1 MRPNITKVIRVSKI
15 EVALVVSLVI
25 LYLCAMYVHISTI
38 LVFLGMVLGGWLV
51 FRPSEWAVE
60 GLEGISKTIGLTAYF
75 VGVLTSLTSNLP
87 EAVMLGLT
95 LWRGYTTKNPAMVDI
110 AILTVLSSIGFNMML
125 LGSVILL
132 GTKKTGGSIEIPK
145 TAIEHE
151 IELIRF
157 TIVALLAVFA
167 LGIIDILFS
176 MNLNETT
183 VTTYYIPREATLL
196 LVISYLIYIL
206 FAAKGGVQGSG
217 ESEKTKEELHYSTK
231 AYTMLFLAGLLGIYL
246 GGELIVRSVESIIS
260 EEALAIYGNPIILSG
275 LLMGALA
282 AVPEH
287 GIAVISAHKGKIDI
301 SLGNLLGGI
310 SQIILLILGSVGTII
325 LIPLDEYV
333 LFQLLITALCMWFLK
348 RSIVDDGKLDN
359 FEGIMIITVQIFV
372 FILLLK
378 GLV

>member
-1 MRPNITKVIRVSKI
+1 MESDLTKVIKVGKI
-15 EVALVVSLVI
+15 EIAMVLMLVI
-25 LYLCAMYVHISTI
+25 LYLYVAFARIPAV
-38 LVFLGMVLGGWLV
+38 LVLLGIVLGGWLV

-60 GLEGISKTIGLTAYF
+60 GLEGISKTIGLTTYF

-95 LWRGYTTKNPAMVDI
+95 LWRGYVTKNPAMIDI
-110 AILTVLSSIGFNMML
+110 AVLTVLSSIGFNMIL

-132 GTKKTGGSIEIPK
+132 GTKRTGGSIEIPK

-176 MNLNETT
+176 MQLNEATT
-183 VTTYYIPREATLL
+183 VTFYIPREATLL
-196 LVISYLIYIL
+196 LVISYVIYIL
-206 FAAKGGVQGSG
+206 FAAKRKTIQN
-217 ESEKTKEELHYSTK
+217 EKTEETSHLPTK
-231 AYTMLFLAGLLGIYL
+231 VYTILFLAGILGIYL
-246 GGELIVRSVESIIS
+246 GGELIVRSVESIVS
-260 EEALAIYGNPIILSG
+260 EEVLAVYGNPIILSG

-282 AVPEH
+282 AIPEH
-287 GIAVISAHKGKIDI
+287 GIAVVSAYKGKMDI
-301 SLGNLLGGI
+301 SLGNLLGGV
-310 SQIILLILGSVGTII
+310 SQIILLILGAVGTII

-359 FEGIMIITVQIFV
+359 FEGIMLIIVQIFV
-372 FILLLK
+372 FVLLLK

>member
-1 MRPNITKVIRVSKI
+1 MESDLTKVIKVGKI
-15 EVALVVSLVI
+15 EIAMVLMLVI
-25 LYLCAMYVHISTI
+25 LYLYVAFARIPAV
-38 LVFLGMVLGGWLV
+38 LVLLGIVLGGWLV

-60 GLEGISKTIGLTAYF
+60 GLEGISKTIGLTTYF

-95 LWRGYTTKNPAMVDI
+95 LWRGYVTKNPAMIDI
-110 AILTVLSSIGFNMML
+110 AVLTVLSSIGFNMIL

-132 GTKKTGGSIEIPK
+132 GTKRTGGSIEIPK

-176 MNLNETT
+176 MQLNEATT
-183 VTTYYIPREATLL
+183 VTFYIPREATLL
-196 LVISYLIYIL
+196 LVISYVIYIL
-206 FAAKGGVQGSG
+206 FAAKRKTIQN
-217 ESEKTKEELHYSTK
+217 EKTEEISHLPTK
-231 AYTMLFLAGLLGIYL
+231 VYTILFLAGILGIYL
-246 GGELIVRSVESIIS
+246 GGELIVRSVESIVS
-260 EEALAIYGNPIILSG
+260 EEVLAVYGNPIILSG

-282 AVPEH
+282 AIPEH
-287 GIAVISAHKGKIDI
+287 GIAVVSAYKGKMDI
-301 SLGNLLGGI
+301 SLGNLLGGV
-310 SQIILLILGSVGTII
+310 SQIILLILGAVGTII

-359 FEGIMIITVQIFV
+359 FEGIMLIIVQIFV
-372 FILLLK
+372 FVLLLK

>member
-1 MRPNITKVIRVSKI
+1 M
-15 EVALVVSLVI
+15 LVL
-25 LYLCAMYVHISTI
+25 
-38 LVFLGMVLGGWLV
+38 LGIVLGGWLV

-60 GLEGISKTIGLTAYF
+60 GLEGISKIIGLTAYF

-95 LWRGYTTKNPAMVDI
+95 LWRGHVTKNPAMIDI
-110 AILTVLSSIGFNMML
+110 AVLTVLSSIGFNMIL

-132 GTKKTGGSIEIPK
+132 GTKRTGGSIEIPK

-176 MNLNETT
+176 MQLNEATT
-183 VTTYYIPREATLL
+183 VTFYIPREATLL
-196 LVISYLIYIL
+196 LVISYVIYIL
-206 FAAKGGVQGSG
+206 FAAKRKTIQN
-217 ESEKTKEELHYSTK
+217 EKTEEISHLPTK
-231 AYTMLFLAGLLGIYL
+231 VYTILFLAGILGIYL
-246 GGELIVRSVESIIS
+246 GGELIVRSVESIVG
-260 EEALAIYGNPIILSG
+260 EETLAVYGNPIILSG

-282 AVPEH
+282 AIPEH
-287 GIAVISAHKGKIDI
+287 GIAVISAYKGKMDI
-301 SLGNLLGGI
+301 SLGNLLGGL
-310 SQIILLILGSVGTII
+310 SQIILLILGAVGTII

-359 FEGIMIITVQIFV
+359 FEGIMLIIVQIFV
-372 FILLLK
+372 FVLLLK

>member
-1 MRPNITKVIRVSKI
+1 LKSKSVKVIKVSKI
-15 EVALVVSLVI
+15 EIVSVLVLAI
-25 LYLCAMYVHISTI
+25 LYLYAVYVNISTI
-38 LVFLGMVLGGWLV
+38 LVFSGIVLGGWLV

-60 GLEGISKTIGLTAYF
+60 GLEGISKTIRLTAYF

-87 EAVMLGLT
+87 EAIMLGLT
-95 LWRGYTTKNPAMVDI
+95 LWRGYATKNPAMVDI
-110 AILTVLSSIGFNMML
+110 AVLTVLSSIGFNMIL

-132 GTKKTGGSIEIPK
+132 GTKRTGGSIEIPK

-176 MNLNETT
+176 MQMNEATM
-183 VTTYYIPREATLL
+183 VTFYIPREATLL
-196 LVISYLIYIL
+196 LVISYAIYIL
-206 FAAKGGVQGSG
+206 FAAKREATQN
-217 ESEKTKEELHYSTK
+217 EKTEEISHLPMRV
-231 AYTMLFLAGLLGIYL
+231 YTILFLAGILGIYL
-246 GGELIVRSVESIIS
+246 GGELIVRSVESIAG
-260 EEALAIYGNPIILSG
+260 EETLAVYGNPIILSG

-282 AVPEH
+282 AIPEH
-287 GIAVISAHKGKIDI
+287 GIAVVSAYKGKMDI

-310 SQIILLILGSVGTII
+310 SQIILLILGAVGTII

-333 LFQLLITALCMWFLK
+333 LFQLLITALCMWFLN

-359 FEGIMIITVQIFV
+359 FEGIMLITVQIFV

>member
-1 MRPNITKVIRVSKI
+1 MESDLTKVIKVGKI
-15 EVALVVSLVI
+15 EITMVLMLVI
-25 LYLCAMYVHISTI
+25 LYLYVAFVRIPTM
-38 LVFLGMVLGGWLV
+38 LVFLGIVLGGWLV

-60 GLEGISKTIGLTAYF
+60 GLEGISKTIGLTTYF

-95 LWRGYTTKNPAMVDI
+95 LWRGYVTKNPAMIDI
-110 AILTVLSSIGFNMML
+110 AVLTVLSSIGFNMIL

-132 GTKKTGGSIEIPK
+132 GTKRTGGSIEIPK

-176 MNLNETT
+176 MQLNEATT
-183 VTTYYIPREATLL
+183 VTFYIPREATLL
-196 LVISYLIYIL
+196 LVISYVIYIL
-206 FAAKGGVQGSG
+206 FAAKRKTIQN
-217 ESEKTKEELHYSTK
+217 EKTEETSHLPTK
-231 AYTMLFLAGLLGIYL
+231 VYTILFLAGILGIYL
-246 GGELIVRSVESIIS
+246 GGELIVRSVESIVS
-260 EEALAIYGNPIILSG
+260 EEVLAVYGNPIILSG

-282 AVPEH
+282 AIPEH
-287 GIAVISAHKGKIDI
+287 GIAVVSAYKGKMDI
-301 SLGNLLGGI
+301 SLGNLLGGV
-310 SQIILLILGSVGTII
+310 SQIILLILGAVGTII

-359 FEGIMIITVQIFV
+359 FEGIMLIIVQIFV
-372 FILLLK
+372 FVLLLK

>member
-1 MRPNITKVIRVSKI
+1 MESDLTKVIKVGKTEI
-15 EVALVVSLVI
+15 AMVLMLAI
-25 LYLCAMYVHISTI
+25 LYLYVAFVRIPTM
-38 LVFLGMVLGGWLV
+38 LVLLGIVLGGWLV

-95 LWRGYTTKNPAMVDI
+95 LWRGHVTKNPAMVDI
-110 AILTVLSSIGFNMML
+110 AVLTVLSSIGFNMIL

-132 GTKKTGGSIEIPK
+132 GTKRTGGSIEIPK

-167 LGIIDILFS
+167 LGIIDVLFS
-176 MNLNETT
+176 MQMNEATT
-183 VTTYYIPREATLL
+183 VTFYIPREATLL
-196 LVISYLIYIL
+196 LVISYVIYIL
-206 FAAKGGVQGSG
+206 FAAKRKTIQN
-217 ESEKTKEELHYSTK
+217 EKTEETSHLPTK
-231 AYTMLFLAGLLGIYL
+231 VYTILFLAGILGIYL
-246 GGELIVRSVESIIS
+246 GGELIVRSIESIVS
-260 EEALAIYGNPIILSG
+260 EETLAIYGNPTILSG
-275 LLMGALA
+275 LLMGGLA
-282 AVPEH
+282 AIPEH
-287 GIAVISAHKGKIDI
+287 GIAVISAYKGKMDI

-310 SQIILLILGSVGTII
+310 SQIILLILGTVGTII

-359 FEGIMIITVQIFV
+359 FEGTMLIIVQIFV

>member
-1 MRPNITKVIRVSKI
+1 MESDLTKVIKVGKI
-15 EVALVVSLVI
+15 EIAMVLMLVI
-25 LYLCAMYVHISTI
+25 LYLYVAFARIPAV
-38 LVFLGMVLGGWLV
+38 LVLLGIVLGGWLV

-60 GLEGISKTIGLTAYF
+60 GLEGISKTIGLTTYF

-95 LWRGYTTKNPAMVDI
+95 LWRGYVTKNPAMIDI
-110 AILTVLSSIGFNMML
+110 AVLTVLSSIGFNMIL

-132 GTKKTGGSIEIPK
+132 GTKRTGGSIEIPK

-176 MNLNETT
+176 MQLNEATT
-183 VTTYYIPREATLL
+183 VTFYIPREATLL
-196 LVISYLIYIL
+196 LVISYVIYIL
-206 FAAKGGVQGSG
+206 FAAKRKTIQN
-217 ESEKTKEELHYSTK
+217 EKTEEISHLPTK
-231 AYTMLFLAGLLGIYL
+231 VYTILFLAGILGIYL
-246 GGELIVRSVESIIS
+246 GGELIVRSVESIVS
-260 EEALAIYGNPIILSG
+260 EEVLAVYGNPIILSG

-282 AVPEH
+282 AIPEH
-287 GIAVISAHKGKIDI
+287 GIAVVSAYKGKMDI

-310 SQIILLILGSVGTII
+310 SQIILLILGAVGTII

-359 FEGIMIITVQIFV
+359 FEGIMLIIVQIFV
-372 FILLLK
+372 FVLLLK

>member
-1 MRPNITKVIRVSKI
+1 LESDLTKVIKVGKI
-15 EVALVVSLVI
+15 EITMVLMLVI
-25 LYLCAMYVHISTI
+25 LYLYVAFVRIPTM
-38 LVFLGMVLGGWLV
+38 LVFLGIVLGGWLV

-95 LWRGYTTKNPAMVDI
+95 LWRGHVTKNPAMVDI
-110 AILTVLSSIGFNMML
+110 AVLTVLSSIGFNMIL

-132 GTKKTGGSIEIPK
+132 GTKRTGGSIEIPK

-167 LGIIDILFS
+167 LGIIDVLFS
-176 MNLNETT
+176 MQMNEATT
-183 VTTYYIPREATLL
+183 VTFYIPREATLL
-196 LVISYLIYIL
+196 LVISYVIYIL
-206 FAAKGGVQGSG
+206 FAAKRKTIQN
-217 ESEKTKEELHYSTK
+217 EKTEETSHLPTK
-231 AYTMLFLAGLLGIYL
+231 VYTILFLAGILGIYL
-246 GGELIVRSVESIIS
+246 GGELIVRSIESIVS
-260 EEALAIYGNPIILSG
+260 EETLAIYGNPTILSG
-275 LLMGALA
+275 LLMGGLA
-282 AVPEH
+282 AIPEH
-287 GIAVISAHKGKIDI
+287 GIAVISAYKGKMDI

-310 SQIILLILGSVGTII
+310 SQIILLILGTVGTII

-359 FEGIMIITVQIFV
+359 FEGTMLIIVQIFV

>member
-1 MRPNITKVIRVSKI
+1 MESDLTKVVKVGKI
-15 EVALVVSLVI
+15 EIAIILMLAI
-25 LYLCAMYVHISTI
+25 LYLYVAFTRIPTM
-38 LVFLGMVLGGWLV
+38 LVLLGIVLGGWLV

-60 GLEGISKTIGLTAYF
+60 GLEGISKIIGLTAYF

-95 LWRGYTTKNPAMVDI
+95 LWRGHVTKNPAMIDI
-110 AILTVLSSIGFNMML
+110 AVLTVLSSIGFNMIL

-132 GTKKTGGSIEIPK
+132 GTKRTGGSIEIPK

-167 LGIIDILFS
+167 LGIIDVLFS
-176 MNLNETT
+176 MQMNEATT
-183 VTTYYIPREATLL
+183 VTFYIPREATLL
-196 LVISYLIYIL
+196 LVISYVIYIL
-206 FAAKGGVQGSG
+206 FAAKRKTIQN
-217 ESEKTKEELHYSTK
+217 EKTEETLHLPTK
-231 AYTMLFLAGLLGIYL
+231 VYTILFLAGILGIYL
-246 GGELIVRSVESIIS
+246 GGELIVRSVESIVG
-260 EEALAIYGNPIILSG
+260 EETLAVYGNPIILSG

-282 AVPEH
+282 AIPEH
-287 GIAVISAHKGKIDI
+287 GIAVISAYKGKMDI
-301 SLGNLLGGI
+301 SLGNLLGGL
-310 SQIILLILGSVGTII
+310 SQIILLILGAVGTII

-359 FEGIMIITVQIFV
+359 FEGIMLIIVQIFV
-372 FILLLK
+372 FVLLLK

>member
-1 MRPNITKVIRVSKI
+1 MESDLTKVIKVGKI
-15 EVALVVSLVI
+15 EIAMVSMLVI
-25 LYLCAMYVHISTI
+25 LYLYAAFVRISTM
-38 LVFLGMVLGGWLV
+38 LVLLGIVLGGWLV

-60 GLEGISKTIGLTAYF
+60 GLEGISKIIGLTAYF

-95 LWRGYTTKNPAMVDI
+95 LWRGHVTKNPAMIDI
-110 AILTVLSSIGFNMML
+110 AVLTVLSSIGFNMIL

-132 GTKKTGGSIEIPK
+132 GTKRTGGSIEIPK

-176 MNLNETT
+176 MQLNEATT
-183 VTTYYIPREATLL
+183 VTFYIPREATLL
-196 LVISYLIYIL
+196 LVISYVIYIL
-206 FAAKGGVQGSG
+206 FAAKRKTIQN
-217 ESEKTKEELHYSTK
+217 EKTEEISHLPTK
-231 AYTMLFLAGLLGIYL
+231 VYTILFLAGILGIYL
-246 GGELIVRSVESIIS
+246 GGELIVRSVESIVG
-260 EEALAIYGNPIILSG
+260 EETLAVYGNPIILSG

-282 AVPEH
+282 AIPEH
-287 GIAVISAHKGKIDI
+287 GIAVISAYKGKMDI
-301 SLGNLLGGI
+301 SLGNLLGGL
-310 SQIILLILGSVGTII
+310 SQIILLILGAVGTII

-359 FEGIMIITVQIFV
+359 FEGIMLIIVQIFV
-372 FILLLK
+372 FVLLLK

>member
-1 MRPNITKVIRVSKI
+1 MESDLTKVVKVGKI
-15 EVALVVSLVI
+15 EIAIILMLAI
-25 LYLCAMYVHISTI
+25 LYLYVAFARIPTM
-38 LVFLGMVLGGWLV
+38 LVLLGIVLGGWLV

-60 GLEGISKTIGLTAYF
+60 GLEGISKTIGLSAYF

-95 LWRGYTTKNPAMVDI
+95 LWRGYVTKNPAMIDI
-110 AILTVLSSIGFNMML
+110 AVLTVLSSIGFNMIL

-132 GTKKTGGSIEIPK
+132 GTKRTGGSIEIPK
-145 TAIEHE
+145 TAVEHE

-167 LGIIDILFS
+167 LGIIDVLFS
-176 MNLNETT
+176 MQLNKATT
-183 VTTYYIPREATLL
+183 AVFYIPREATLL
-196 LVISYLIYIL
+196 LVISYIVYIL
-206 FAAKGGVQGSG
+206 FTAKKETTQK
-217 ESEKTKEELHYSTK
+217 EKTKEIPRLPTK
-231 AYTMLFLAGLLGIYL
+231 VYAILFLAGILGIYL
-246 GGELIVRSVESIIS
+246 GGELVVRSIESIVS
-260 EEALAIYGNPIILSG
+260 EETLAIYGNPIILSG
-275 LLMGALA
+275 LLMGSLA
-282 AVPEH
+282 AIPEH
-287 GIAVISAHKGKIDI
+287 GIAVVSAYKGKMDI
-301 SLGNLLGGI
+301 SLGNLLGGM
-310 SQIILLILGSVGTII
+310 SQIILLILGVVGTII

-359 FEGIMIITVQIFV
+359 FEGTMLIIVQIFV

>member
-1 MRPNITKVIRVSKI
+1 MESDLTKVIKVGKI
-15 EVALVVSLVI
+15 ETAMVLMLAI
-25 LYLCAMYVHISTI
+25 LYLYVAFVRVLTM
-38 LVFLGMVLGGWLV
+38 LVFLGIVLGGWLV

-95 LWRGYTTKNPAMVDI
+95 LWRGHVTKNPAMIDI
-110 AILTVLSSIGFNMML
+110 AVLTVLSSIGFNMIL

-132 GTKKTGGSIEIPK
+132 GTKRTGGSIEIPK

-176 MNLNETT
+176 MQLNEATT
-183 VTTYYIPREATLL
+183 VTFYIPREATLL
-196 LVISYLIYIL
+196 LVISYVIYIL
-206 FAAKGGVQGSG
+206 FATKRKNIQN
-217 ESEKTKEELHYSTK
+217 EKTEEISHLPTK
-231 AYTMLFLAGLLGIYL
+231 VYTILFLAGILGIYL
-246 GGELIVRSVESIIS
+246 GGELIVRSVESIVS
-260 EEALAIYGNPIILSG
+260 EEVLAVYGNPIILSG

-282 AVPEH
+282 AIPEH
-287 GIAVISAHKGKIDI
+287 GIAVISAYRGKMDI

-310 SQIILLILGSVGTII
+310 SQIILLILGVVGTII

-359 FEGIMIITVQIFV
+359 FEGIMLIIVQIFV
-372 FILLLK
+372 FVLLLK

>member
-1 MRPNITKVIRVSKI
+1 MESDLTKVIKVGKI
-15 EVALVVSLVI
+15 EITMVLMLVI
-25 LYLCAMYVHISTI
+25 LYLYVAFVRIPTM
-38 LVFLGMVLGGWLV
+38 LVFLGIVLGGWLV

-95 LWRGYTTKNPAMVDI
+95 LWRGHVTKNPAMVDI
-110 AILTVLSSIGFNMML
+110 AVLTVLSSIGFNMIL

-132 GTKKTGGSIEIPK
+132 GTKRTGGSIEIPK

-167 LGIIDILFS
+167 LGIIDVLFS
-176 MNLNETT
+176 MQMNEATT
-183 VTTYYIPREATLL
+183 VTFYIPREATLL
-196 LVISYLIYIL
+196 LVISYVIYIS
-206 FAAKGGVQGSG
+206 FAAKRKTIQN
-217 ESEKTKEELHYSTK
+217 EKTEETSHLPTK
-231 AYTMLFLAGLLGIYL
+231 VYTILFLAGILGIYL
-246 GGELIVRSVESIIS
+246 GGELIVRSIESIVS
-260 EEALAIYGNPIILSG
+260 EETLAIYGNPTILSG
-275 LLMGALA
+275 LLMGGLA
-282 AVPEH
+282 AIPEH
-287 GIAVISAHKGKIDI
+287 GIAVISAYKGKMDI

-310 SQIILLILGSVGTII
+310 SQIILLILGTVGTII

-359 FEGIMIITVQIFV
+359 FEGTMLIIVQIFV

>member
-1 MRPNITKVIRVSKI
+1 LESDLTKVIKVGKI
-15 EVALVVSLVI
+15 EIAMVLMLVI
-25 LYLCAMYVHISTI
+25 LYLYAAFVRISTM
-38 LVFLGMVLGGWLV
+38 LVLLGIVLGGWLV
-51 FRPSEWAVE
+51 FRPSEWAIE

-95 LWRGYTTKNPAMVDI
+95 LWRGHVTKNPAMVDI
-110 AILTVLSSIGFNMML
+110 AVLTVLSSIGFNMIL

-132 GTKKTGGSIEIPK
+132 GTKRTGGSIEIPK

-167 LGIIDILFS
+167 LGIIDVLFS
-176 MNLNETT
+176 MQLNKATT
-183 VTTYYIPREATLL
+183 AVFYIPREATLL
-196 LVISYLIYIL
+196 LVISYIVYIL
-206 FAAKGGVQGSG
+206 FTAKKETTQN
-217 ESEKTKEELHYSTK
+217 EKTKEVSRLPTK
-231 AYTMLFLAGLLGIYL
+231 VYAILFLAGILGIYL
-246 GGELIVRSVESIIS
+246 GGELIVRSIESIVS
-260 EEALAIYGNPIILSG
+260 EETLAIYGNPTILSG
-275 LLMGALA
+275 LLMGGLA
-282 AVPEH
+282 AIPEH
-287 GIAVISAHKGKIDI
+287 GIAVISAYKGKMDI

-310 SQIILLILGSVGTII
+310 SQIILLILGTVGTII

-359 FEGIMIITVQIFV
+359 FEGTMLIIVQIFV

>member
-1 MRPNITKVIRVSKI
+1 LESDLTKVIKVGKI
-15 EVALVVSLVI
+15 EITMVLMLVI
-25 LYLCAMYVHISTI
+25 LYLYVAFVRIPTM
-38 LVFLGMVLGGWLV
+38 LVFLGIVLGGWLV

-95 LWRGYTTKNPAMVDI
+95 LWRGHVTKNPAMVDI
-110 AILTVLSSIGFNMML
+110 AVLTVLSSIGFNMIL

-132 GTKKTGGSIEIPK
+132 GTKRTGGSIEIPK

-167 LGIIDILFS
+167 LGIIDVLFS
-176 MNLNETT
+176 MQMNEATT
-183 VTTYYIPREATLL
+183 VTFYIPREATLL
-196 LVISYLIYIL
+196 LVISYVIYIS
-206 FAAKGGVQGSG
+206 FAAKRKTIQN
-217 ESEKTKEELHYSTK
+217 EKTEETSHLPTK
-231 AYTMLFLAGLLGIYL
+231 VYTILFLAGILGIYL
-246 GGELIVRSVESIIS
+246 GGELIVRSIESIVS
-260 EEALAIYGNPIILSG
+260 EETLAIYGNPTILSG
-275 LLMGALA
+275 LLMGGLA
-282 AVPEH
+282 AIPEH
-287 GIAVISAHKGKIDI
+287 GIAVISAYKGKMDI

-310 SQIILLILGSVGTII
+310 SQIILLILGTVGTII

-359 FEGIMIITVQIFV
+359 FEGTMLIIVQIFV

>member
-1 MRPNITKVIRVSKI
+1 MESDLTKVIKVGKI
-15 EVALVVSLVI
+15 EITMVLMLVI
-25 LYLCAMYVHISTI
+25 LYLYVAFVRIPTM
-38 LVFLGMVLGGWLV
+38 LVFLGIVLGGWLV

-95 LWRGYTTKNPAMVDI
+95 LWRGHVTKNPAMVDI
-110 AILTVLSSIGFNMML
+110 AVLTVLSSIGFNMIL

-132 GTKKTGGSIEIPK
+132 GTKRTGGSIEIPK

-167 LGIIDILFS
+167 LGIIDVLFS
-176 MNLNETT
+176 MQMNEATT
-183 VTTYYIPREATLL
+183 VTFYIPREATLL
-196 LVISYLIYIL
+196 LVISYVIYIL
-206 FAAKGGVQGSG
+206 FAAKRKTIQN
-217 ESEKTKEELHYSTK
+217 EKTEETLHLPTK
-231 AYTMLFLAGLLGIYL
+231 VYTILFLAGILGIYL
-246 GGELIVRSVESIIS
+246 GGELIVRSIESIVS
-260 EEALAIYGNPIILSG
+260 EETLAIYGNPTILSG
-275 LLMGALA
+275 LLMGGLA
-282 AVPEH
+282 AIPEH
-287 GIAVISAHKGKIDI
+287 GIAVISAYKGKMDI

-310 SQIILLILGSVGTII
+310 SQIILLILGTVGTII

-359 FEGIMIITVQIFV
+359 FEGTMLIIVQIFV

>member
-1 MRPNITKVIRVSKI
+1 LESDLTKVIKVGKI
-15 EVALVVSLVI
+15 EIAMVLMLVI
-25 LYLCAMYVHISTI
+25 LYLYVAFARIPAV
-38 LVFLGMVLGGWLV
+38 LVLLGIVLGGWLV

-60 GLEGISKTIGLTAYF
+60 GLEGISKTIGLTTYF

-95 LWRGYTTKNPAMVDI
+95 LWRGYVTKNPAMIDI
-110 AILTVLSSIGFNMML
+110 AVLTVLSSIGFNMIL

-132 GTKKTGGSIEIPK
+132 GTKRTGGSIEIPK

-176 MNLNETT
+176 MQLNEATT
-183 VTTYYIPREATLL
+183 VTFYIPREATLL
-196 LVISYLIYIL
+196 LVISYVIYIL
-206 FAAKGGVQGSG
+206 FAAKRKTIQN
-217 ESEKTKEELHYSTK
+217 EKTEEISHLPTK
-231 AYTMLFLAGLLGIYL
+231 VYTILFLAGILGIYL
-246 GGELIVRSVESIIS
+246 GGELIVRSVESIVS
-260 EEALAIYGNPIILSG
+260 EEVLAVYGNPIILSG

-282 AVPEH
+282 AIPEH
-287 GIAVISAHKGKIDI
+287 GIAVVSAYKGKMDI
-301 SLGNLLGGI
+301 SLGNLLGGV
-310 SQIILLILGSVGTII
+310 SQIILLILGAVGTII

-359 FEGIMIITVQIFV
+359 FEGIMLIIVQIFV
-372 FILLLK
+372 FVLLLK

>member
-1 MRPNITKVIRVSKI
+1 LESDLTKVIKVGKI
-15 EVALVVSLVI
+15 EIAMVSMLVI
-25 LYLCAMYVHISTI
+25 LYLYAAFVRISTM
-38 LVFLGMVLGGWLV
+38 LVLLGIVLGGWLV

-60 GLEGISKTIGLTAYF
+60 GLEGISKIIGLTAYF

-95 LWRGYTTKNPAMVDI
+95 LWRGHVTKNPAMIDI
-110 AILTVLSSIGFNMML
+110 AVLTVLSSIGFNMIL

-132 GTKKTGGSIEIPK
+132 GTKRTGGSIEIPK

-176 MNLNETT
+176 MQLNEATT
-183 VTTYYIPREATLL
+183 VTFYIPREATLL
-196 LVISYLIYIL
+196 LVISYVIYIL
-206 FAAKGGVQGSG
+206 FAAKRKTIQN
-217 ESEKTKEELHYSTK
+217 EKTEEISHLPTK
-231 AYTMLFLAGLLGIYL
+231 VYTILFLAGILGIYL
-246 GGELIVRSVESIIS
+246 GGELIVRSVESIVG
-260 EEALAIYGNPIILSG
+260 EETLAVYGNPIILSG

-282 AVPEH
+282 AIPEH
-287 GIAVISAHKGKIDI
+287 GIAVISAYKGKMDI
-301 SLGNLLGGI
+301 SLGNLLGGL
-310 SQIILLILGSVGTII
+310 SQIILLILGAVGTII

-359 FEGIMIITVQIFV
+359 FEGIMLIIVQIFV
-372 FILLLK
+372 FVLLLK